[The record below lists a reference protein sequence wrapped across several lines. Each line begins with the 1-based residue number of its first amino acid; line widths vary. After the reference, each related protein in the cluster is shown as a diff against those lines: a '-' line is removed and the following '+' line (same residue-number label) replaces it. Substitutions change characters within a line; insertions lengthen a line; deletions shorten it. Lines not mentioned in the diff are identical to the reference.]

1 MKHFLTL
8 RAPGISILWGTLL
21 LLALSATGA
30 RAQSE
35 TDSINTD
42 STNTTIDTPRVEKDP
57 RPYRKNL
64 IKINLAALTMLKS
77 YNFSYE
83 HLLGRKVSFVFGY
96 NKMSENTL
104 SDLPITKRVSDKI
117 FDDDDRIKDDLDR
130 IRVSNTAYTAEFRFY
145 GGQFSG
151 ARGFYLALYGRYVN
165 TKINYDYEFQAN
177 TRTYNV
183 PLKSNLKGYAGG
195 ILLGSQFIISRTISL
210 DIYVGGHYGTIKGDA
225 DGPIDLSTMSQ
236 QDKTNLRDDIER
248 TTTIRDKQYVDA
260 TVSNSGVTAKV
271 KGPLIGLRGGF
282 SLGIAF

>member
-1 MKHFLTL
+1 MKHFLTI
-8 RAPGISILWGTLL
+8 RTPGISIFWGTLL
-21 LLALSATGA
+21 LLAISATGA
-30 RAQSE
+30 NAQSE
-35 TDSINTD
+35 TDST
-42 STNTTIDTPRVEKDP
+42 SVVADTPRVEKDP

-64 IKINLAALTMLKS
+64 LKINLAALTQVKS

-83 HLLGRKVSFVFGY
+83 HLLGRKVSFVAGY
-96 NKMSENTL
+96 NKMTEKTV
-104 SDLPITKRVSDKI
+104 SDLPITERVSDKI
-117 FDDDDRIKDDLDR
+117 FDDGDRLKDDLDR

-165 TKINYDYEFQAN
+165 TKINYDYEYATN
-177 TRTYNV
+177 TRSYTI

-195 ILLGSQFIISRTISL
+195 ILLGSQYIISRTISL

-225 DGPIDLSTMSQ
+225 DGPIDLSSMSQ
-236 QDKTNLRDDIER
+236 QDRMNLKDDIEA
-248 TTTIRDKQYVDA
+248 TTTIRDKKYVNA
-260 TVSNSGVTAKV
+260 AVNSSGVTAKV

>member
-1 MKHFLTL
+1 MKHFLTI
-8 RAPGISILWGTLL
+8 RTPGISIFWGTLL

-30 RAQSE
+30 NAQSE
-35 TDSINTD
+35 TDS
-42 STNTTIDTPRVEKDP
+42 TTAVTDTPRVEKDP

-64 IKINLAALTMLKS
+64 LKINLAALTMVKS

-83 HLLGRKVSFVFGY
+83 HLLGRKVSFVAGY
-96 NKMSENTL
+96 NKMTEHTL

-117 FDDDDRIKDDLDR
+117 FDDGDRIKDDLDR

-165 TKINYDYEFQAN
+165 TKINYDYEYQTN
-177 TRTYNV
+177 TRTFNI
-183 PLKSNLKGYAGG
+183 PLKSDLKGYAGG
-195 ILLGSQFIISRTISL
+195 ILLGTQFIIGRTISL

-225 DGPIDLSTMSQ
+225 DGPVDLSAMSQ
-236 QDKTNLRDDIER
+236 QDKLNLKNDLEN
-248 TTTIRDKQYVDA
+248 TTTIRDKQYVNA
-260 TVSNSGVTAKV
+260 AVNNSGVTAKV

-282 SLGIAF
+282 SMGIAF

>member
-8 RAPGISILWGTLL
+8 RTPGISVFWGTLL
-21 LLALSATGA
+21 LLAISATGA
-30 RAQSE
+30 IAQSE
-35 TDSINTD
+35 TDSTE
-42 STNTTIDTPRVEKDP
+42 TVIDTPRIEKDP

-64 IKINLAALTMLKS
+64 LKINLAALTMVKS

-83 HLLGRKVSFVFGY
+83 HLLGRKVSFVAGY

-117 FDDDDRIKDDLDR
+117 FDDGDRLNDDLDR

-165 TKINYDYEFQAN
+165 TKINYDYEYETNSA
-177 TRTYNV
+177 TYNI
-183 PLKSNLKGYAGG
+183 PLKSDLKGYAGG
-195 ILLGSQFIISRTISL
+195 ILLGTQFIISRTIAL

-225 DGPIDLSTMSQ
+225 DGPVDLSAMSQ
-236 QDKTNLRDDIER
+236 QDKMNLKDDLES
-248 TTTIRDKQYVDA
+248 TTTIRDKNYLNA
-260 TVSNSGVTAKV
+260 EVSNSGVTAKV

>member
-1 MKHFLTL
+1 MKHFLNL
-8 RAPGISILWGTLL
+8 KAPGISIFWGTLL

-30 RAQSE
+30 NAQSE
-35 TDSINTD
+35 TDS
-42 STNTTIDTPRVEKDP
+42 TNTVIDTPRIEKDP

-64 IKINLAALTMLKS
+64 LKINLAALTMVKS

-83 HLLGRKVSFVFGY
+83 HLLGRKVSFVAGY
-96 NKMSENTL
+96 NKMSEKTL
-104 SDLPITKRVSDKI
+104 SDLPITDKVSDKI
-117 FDDDDRIKDDLDR
+117 FDDGDRVKDDLDR

-165 TKINYDYEFQAN
+165 TKINYDYEYETNSA
-177 TRTYNV
+177 TYNI
-183 PLKSNLKGYAGG
+183 PLKSDLKGYAGG
-195 ILLGSQFIISRTISL
+195 ILLGTQFIISRTIAL

-225 DGPIDLSTMSQ
+225 DGPVDLSSMSQ
-236 QDKTNLRDDIER
+236 QDKMNLKDDLEG
-248 TTTIRDKQYVDA
+248 TTTIRDKNYVNA
-260 TVSNSGVTAKV
+260 AVTNSGVTAKV